1 MTDLINWLAFCFQLL
16 LMILSSLSGG
26 TDWRSLR

>member
-16 LMILSSLSGG
+16 TMILNSLTGG
-26 TDWRSLR
+26 TEWRSLL